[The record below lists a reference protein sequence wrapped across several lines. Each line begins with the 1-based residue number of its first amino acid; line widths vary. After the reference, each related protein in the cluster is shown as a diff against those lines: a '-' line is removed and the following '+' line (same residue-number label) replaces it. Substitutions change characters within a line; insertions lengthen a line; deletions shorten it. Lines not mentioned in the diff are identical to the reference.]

1 MIGNGLAWFLAWLF
15 ARAAWHKALAP
26 GYYHVIMRR
35 YAGAAGSVLVWPL
48 AVSEAAVALAL
59 LLPRWSFAGLGF
71 AATLLLF
78 YGGLMASQILRG
90 RADLQCGCSAAGSP
104 LQVSWALVLRNVVCA
119 GVALLAMSAVGTAAS
134 SWWAGLASAAIA
146 AGAVLAYL
154 AGEAIIGNAQWM
166 EGED

>member
-104 LQVSWALVLRNVVCA
+104 LQVSWALVLRNGVCA
-119 GVALLAMSAVGTAAS
+119 GLAVLAMSSQGAMLSGWLAT
-134 SWWAGLASAAIA
+134 LASAAIA
-146 AGAVLAYL
+146 VFAILAYL
-154 AGEAIIGNAQWM
+154 LCEALISNAQWM
-166 EGED
+166 AGED